1 MLNELKLNIMYKK
14 IIFKLLV
21 ALSLFT
27 LVNCQE
33 SELGFGNIDQPS
45 NLQVEVTV
53 QGQDAAH
60 PNGDGSGLVTLT
72 ASADHAI
79 SYKYMFSDGT
89 EKNQPSGIF
98 QKRFTTPGL
107 HTYLVT
113 VLASGRGGVTTN
125 TTVEVTVLFNFT
137 DDEAVD
143 YLTGGTSKVWY
154 WSASERGHLGAGLN
168 STDNTTNFY
177 PNYYESDPWNQFTT
191 CLYDDE
197 LIFSKEGNSLKY
209 ELKNYGTT
217 LINREFL
224 SIVGQP
230 NSHQYVD
237 ACNLYSGPEVTGV
250 KNVTLTPSETLA
262 NPSEK
267 RGTMMT
273 FSDGG
278 FMGFY
283 VGQSSYE
290 IMSITPTR
298 MVVRTVQEAF
308 TPAGAPLSTAWYHT
322 FTTIQPVEDQV
333 IDYTNQVWADEF
345 NTDGAPDPTKW
356 SYDLG
361 AGGWGNNEAQYYTNN
376 AANSI
381 VSNGTLKITAKAQSV
396 GTSNYTSAR
405 LKSEN
410 KFEFTYGKVECRA
423 KLPVGV
429 GTWPAIWMLGQNYA
443 TNTWPSCGEIDI
455 MEHKGYIPNKI
466 YGSLHYPGH
475 SGGNSVTNS
484 ILSSNVS
491 TQFHVYKA
499 IWTPSSIKFYVDNTL
514 FHSFANSGSVPFN
527 SDFFLILNVAMG
539 GDFGGPIDPNF
550 SEAAMEVDYIRVFQ

>member
-1 MLNELKLNIMYKK
+1 MYKK
-14 IIFKLLV
+14 IIFKTL
-21 ALSLFT
+21 AAFSLFT

-33 SELGFGNIDQPS
+33 SDLGFGEINSPS
-45 NLQVEVTV
+45 NLQVSLVV
-53 QGQDAAH
+53 QGQDVAH

-72 ASADHAI
+72 ATAENAI
-79 SYKYMFSDGT
+79 SYKYMFSDGS
-89 EKNQPSGIF
+89 EKNQPNGIF
-98 QKRFTTPGL
+98 LKRFTTPGL

-125 TTVEVTVLFNFT
+125 TSVEVTVLFNFR

-143 YLTGGTSKVWY
+143 LLTGGSSKIWY
-154 WSASERGHLGAGLN
+154 WSASERGHLGEGLN
-168 STDNTTNFY
+168 STDNTTN
-177 PNYYESDPWNQFTT
+177 YYSNEYQSDPWNQYTT

-197 LIFSKEGNSLKY
+197 LIFTKAGNDMQF
-209 ELKNYGTT
+209 ELKNYGTS

-224 SIVGQP
+224 SVVGQP

-237 ACNLYSGPEVTGV
+237 GCNLFSGPEATGV
-250 KNVTLTPSETLA
+250 KNVTLTPSESLA

-267 RGTMMT
+267 RGTVMT
-273 FSDGG
+273 FSEAG

-283 VGQSSYE
+283 LGQSSYE

-308 TPAGAPLSTAWYHT
+308 TPSGAPHSSAWYHI
-322 FTTIQPVEDQV
+322 FTTIKPVEDQV
-333 IDYTNQVWADEF
+333 IDYTNLVWADEF
-345 NTDGAPDPTKW
+345 NTDGAPDATKW
-356 SYDLG
+356 SYDTG

-376 AANSI
+376 PANSV

-396 GTSNYTSAR
+396 GTSSYTSAR

-423 KLPVGV
+423 KLPAGA

-443 TNTWPSCGEIDI
+443 TNIWPACGEIDI
-455 MEHKGYIPNKI
+455 MEHKGFDPNKI

-475 SGGNSVTNS
+475 YSGGSVTNTTV
-484 ILSSNVS
+484 IANAT

-499 IWTPSSIKFYVDNTL
+499 VWTPTSIKFYVDNTL

-539 GDFGGPIDPNF
+539 GDFGGAIDPNF
-550 SEAAMEVDYIRVFQ
+550 SEAAMEVDYIRVYQ

>member
-1 MLNELKLNIMYKK
+1 MYKR
-14 IIFKLLV
+14 IFFNTL
-21 ALSLFT
+21 AAFSLFT

-33 SELGFGNIDQPS
+33 GDLGFGDINQPA
-45 NLQVEVTV
+45 NLQVEVAV
-53 QGQDAAH
+53 QGQDDAH

-72 ASADHAI
+72 ATADHAI
-79 SYKYMFSDGT
+79 SYKFLFSDGS
-89 EKNQPSGIF
+89 EKNQPNGVF

-125 TTVEVTVLFNFT
+125 TTLEVTVLFNFR
-137 DDEAVD
+137 DDEAVTL
-143 YLTGGTSKVWY
+143 LTGGTTKTWY
-154 WSASERGHLGAGLN
+154 WSASERGHLGEGLN
-168 STDNTTNFY
+168 STDNTTN
-177 PNYYESDPWNQFTT
+177 YYSNEYQSDPWNQYTT

-197 LIFSKEGNSLKY
+197 LIFTKSGNDLQFEY
-209 ELKNYGTT
+209 KNYGTS

-224 SIVGQP
+224 SIVGQA

-237 ACNLYSGPEVTGV
+237 ACNLFSGPEVTGV
-250 KNVTLTPSETLA
+250 KNVTLTPSESLA

-267 RGTMMT
+267 RGTVMN

-308 TPAGAPLSTAWYHT
+308 TPSGAPHSSAWYHI
-322 FTTIQPVEDQV
+322 FTTIKPVEDQV
-333 IDYTNQVWADEF
+333 VDYTNQVWADEF
-345 NTDGAPDPTKW
+345 NTDGAPDTSKW
-356 SYDLG
+356 SYDTG

-376 AANSI
+376 SANSF
-381 VSNGTLKITAKAQSV
+381 VSNGTLKIVAKAQSV
-396 GTSNYTSAR
+396 GGSNYTSAR

-443 TNTWPSCGEIDI
+443 TNIWPACGEIDI
-455 MEHKGYIPNKI
+455 MEHKGYDPNKI

-475 SGGNSVTNS
+475 FAGSSVTNTTT
-484 ILSSNVS
+484 IANAA

-499 IWTPSSIKFYVDNTL
+499 IWTPTSIRFYVDNTL

-539 GDFGGPIDPNF
+539 GDFGGNIDPNF
-550 SEAAMEVDYIRVFQ
+550 SEGTMEVDYIRVYQ